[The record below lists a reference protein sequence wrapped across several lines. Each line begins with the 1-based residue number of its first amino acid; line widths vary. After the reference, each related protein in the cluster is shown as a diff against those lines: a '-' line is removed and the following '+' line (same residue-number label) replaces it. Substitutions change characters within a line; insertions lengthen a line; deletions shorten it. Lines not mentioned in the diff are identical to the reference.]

1 MKLPRL
7 SLVAVLA
14 ALVSGAA
21 TPATTDPAAYL
32 RGKWRIATKSYR
44 PGPYA
49 MDRKTEESLHGR
61 RLEFSDARMS
71 HGEQKCDSPR
81 YAYRELSE
89 EAFFQ
94 EYRCAP
100 RDIGLKGKVVREI
113 SVGCDPAS
121 GGWPGIGDL
130 ALIKDAKTF
139 LTLWDGVFLEVRRE

>member
-1 MKLPRL
+1 MKLPRP
-7 SLVAVLA
+7 SFFAVLA

-21 TPATTDPAAYL
+21 TAATTDPAAYL
-32 RGKWRIATKSYR
+32 LGRWRIATKSYH
-44 PGPYA
+44 PGQYA
-49 MDRKTEESLHGR
+49 MDRKTEKSLHGR

-71 HGEQKCDSPR
+71 NGEQKCDSPK

-100 RDIGLKGKVVREI
+100 RDIGLHGKVVREI
-113 SVGCDPAS
+113 SVGCDAPS
-121 GGWPGIGDL
+121 GGWPAIGDL
-130 ALIKDAKTF
+130 ALIKDSKTF